1 MAVPQRI
8 PVRFEDVFPHGAYV
22 LGVEPVNDFDKV
34 KAGVADPQER
44 DKITG
49 VLAGD
54 PAPREAM
61 CREWRAVRVMDADP
75 NARAGSAEVKVKIAA
90 AVQPVPP
97 EPLAGTVLRPVE
109 FDGLT
114 VTPYVNMNGSKPRQ
128 GLALRATGL
137 RPVGATGRRVADGRA
152 AA

>member
-34 KAGVADPQER
+34 KAGVADAQER

-49 VLAGD
+49 VLV
-54 PAPREAM
+54 
-61 CREWRAVRVMDADP
+61 WAVRVMDADP

>member
-49 VLAGD
+49 VLV
-54 PAPREAM
+54 
-61 CREWRAVRVMDADP
+61 WAVRVMDADP
-75 NARAGSAEVKVKIAA
+75 NARAGSAEVKVKIPAP
-90 AVQPVPP
+90 VQPVPP
-97 EPLAGTVLRPVE
+97 EPVAGTALRPVE
-109 FDGLT
+109 FEGLT
-114 VTPYVNMNGSKPRQ
+114 VMPWVNRFGPTPKL
-128 GLALRATGL
+128 GLALRAKGM
-137 RPVGATGRRVADGRA
+137 RPVGAAGRRVADGRA